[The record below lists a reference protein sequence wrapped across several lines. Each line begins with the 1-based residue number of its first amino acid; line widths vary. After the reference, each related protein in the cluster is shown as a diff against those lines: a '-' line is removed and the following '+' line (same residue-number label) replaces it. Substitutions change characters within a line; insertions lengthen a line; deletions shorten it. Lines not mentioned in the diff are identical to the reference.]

1 MFWAFGTSSRMT
13 KRLFLAAVIQ
23 QLRVVEVTTT
33 YNFMYLGKLSRL
45 DESTAR
51 CQSDPQTPS
60 SNFNST
66 EAANLRRLHY
76 NKPRPSQQ

>member
-1 MFWAFGTSSRMT
+1 MFWHKQPNDEEA
-13 KRLFLAAVIQ
+13 FLAAVTAVIQ

-76 NKPRPSQQ
+76 NKPQQQL